1 MKKLGEQKWM
11 LIVYAVLLITIGLI
25 EFILSIVRLDI
36 AVQVMSYSIAA
47 GLFIVGLMH
56 IIVSLIADTKAF
68 FRASL
73 ILGCIAIAI
82 GVVLCIAPS
91 LLEGFVVL
99 FVAILSIALGAVLIV
114 KAILAIIYKYK
125 GLWIF
130 LYFLFATICV
140 TFGILALVFGSKNQ
154 IPAQIIFASTGA
166 FILAVGI
173 FLLIAAIRVMSAKK
187 EPEKVE

>member
-130 LYFLFATICV
+130 LYFLFATICI
-140 TFGILALVFGSKNQ
+140 TLGILALVFGSKNQ
-154 IPAQIIFASTGA
+154 IPAKIIFASTGA

>member
-73 ILGCIAIAI
+73 ILGCIAIAV
-82 GVVLCIAPS
+82 GVVLCITPI

-99 FVAILSIALGAVLIV
+99 FVAILAIALGAVLIV
-114 KAILAIIYKYK
+114 KAILAIVYKYK

-130 LYFLFATICV
+130 LYFLFATICI
-140 TFGILALVFGSKNQ
+140 TFGILALVFERKNQ

>member
-130 LYFLFATICV
+130 LYFLFATICI